1 MVLLAM
7 GVVAAGTAG
16 AVGSARGGAGSGAPA
31 GHLLSAA
38 QVRALNPSAP
48 TAWTPTVPIDPKT
61 LSSGPTPALAA
72 AGSVVPGLAP
82 TPSALNAASIHPT
95 TPAPPGFRQQVVAA
109 YANAAQVAD
118 SVDSNGSGGSAL
130 AVSPMP
136 SPTQFDQAL
145 ATLTPDQFSELY
157 DAFLKVPGGFSGF
170 AAELGQSG
178 AKAPV
183 PQPTSTAR
191 PGTFSVPGLSAHA
204 SGTGNTF
211 TPATTETT
219 DPAGNAANCPASAPG
234 GNDGD
239 DGIYAATLAVDIATV
254 AAAVVPQSLV
264 LGAYVLGEGATF
276 TIPDPVNIIVQ
287 VLIGAGQIVRDT
299 LIWLHQINADCTGG
313 AQEEQVN
320 NIFDNVNS
328 LVTLIDSRT
337 TGINNEEQLLYAL
350 VDSRNTLILNKIA
363 AIQAS
368 LNLEL
373 KITIEND
380 LLQGTSG
387 AVADLEVPTSD
398 GGYLNATPIGVQ
410 ELVTAALGEEQTAG
424 QAVNPAAPE
433 DLASANAALAAQNY
447 KAAFALYGQ
456 TYREIV
462 GG

>member
-1 MVLLAM
+1 M
-7 GVVAAGTAG
+7 
-16 AVGSARGGAGSGAPA
+16 
-31 GHLLSAA
+31 
-38 QVRALNPSAP
+38 
-48 TAWTPTVPIDPKT
+48 ID
-61 LSSGPTPALAA
+61 GY
-72 AGSVVPGLAP
+72 
-82 TPSALNAASIHPT
+82 N
-95 TPAPPGFRQQVVAA
+95 
-109 YANAAQVAD
+109 
-118 SVDSNGSGGSAL
+118 
-130 AVSPMP
+130 
-136 SPTQFDQAL
+136 
-145 ATLTPDQFSELY
+145 
-157 DAFLKVPGGFSGF
+157 
-170 AAELGQSG
+170 
-178 AKAPV
+178 
-183 PQPTSTAR
+183 
-191 PGTFSVPGLSAHA
+191 
-204 SGTGNTF
+204 
-211 TPATTETT
+211 PATTETT

-299 LIWLHQINADCTGG
+299 LIWLHQINGDCTSG

-320 NIFDNVNS
+320 VIFDNVNS
-328 LVTLIDSRT
+328 LVTLVDSRT
-337 TGINNEEQLLYAL
+337 TGVNNEEQLLYAL

-410 ELVTAALGEEQTAG
+410 ELVTAALAEEQTAG

-447 KAAFALYGQ
+447 KAAFTLYGQ